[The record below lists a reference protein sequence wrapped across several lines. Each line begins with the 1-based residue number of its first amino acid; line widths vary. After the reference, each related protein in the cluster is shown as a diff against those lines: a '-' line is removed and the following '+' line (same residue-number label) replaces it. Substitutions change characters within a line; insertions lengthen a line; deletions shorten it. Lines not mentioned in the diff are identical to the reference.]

1 MIDNKNILNENKAP
15 IRADYIEKREIDRST
30 LYSFDG
36 AFQLLHADLGNLE
49 FLGKNATFPQYV
61 LVIVDLFSS
70 KVYTYSMKS
79 RKQILQQLRTFC
91 NDVRNKRKSKRMTL
105 QVDNEFQQV
114 KIKNLNDINNVEM
127 FTSAVKG
134 GKAFAGEQKIR
145 ELKTRIAKI
154 NVQKLK
160 ISPTKI
166 IEMSTANMNLSPS
179 KKYGLAPVEIEQ
191 RALSNECFKT
201 IFNMKRMDK
210 TQGLHS
216 RLDEYHKKKYSLKKK
231 QLREDLSISEK
242 VYVLAERIK
251 KKSAPGKFYKQFVQ
265 NISYFNKEKIFTIR
279 ATQTIDKITYYWL
292 KNTETNRKLTKRF
305 TRTELFALQNNFL
318 S

>member
-70 KVYTYSMKS
+70 TIYTYPMKS
-79 RKQILQQLRTFC
+79 GKQILQKQ
-91 NDVRNKRKSKRMTL
+91 RKSKRMTL